1 MTDPTREIDDIDAI
15 ALLDEPVRR
24 TLYEWVVRQGRPI
37 GRDEAAAGTGVSRPL
52 AAFHLDRLAKAG
64 LLTTGFRRLSG
75 KSGPG
80 AGRPS
85 KLYARTDRD
94 IRVSLPERRYD
105 IAAELM
111 AEALEDASGVGASTS
126 LRRAAH
132 RLGEEVGSAAKVAAG
147 PRPTSARSQAAL
159 VETLEERGYE
169 PVEAEGTLRLRNC
182 PFHALVDDHRD
193 LVCGMNLAL
202 AEGMLDGLGEDRIS
216 AHLDRQPGLCC
227 VAFDLE

>member
-1 MTDPTREIDDIDAI
+1 MTDPTRDIDDIDAI
-15 ALLDEPVRR
+15 ALLDEPARR
-24 TLYEWVVRQGRPI
+24 TLYEWVIRQGRPVS
-37 GRDEAAAGTGVSRPL
+37 RDEAAAGTGVSRPL

-111 AEALEDASGVGASTS
+111 AKALEDASGVGDATS
-126 LRRAAH
+126 LRQAAH
-132 RLGEEVGSAAKVAAG
+132 RLGEGVGSADDVYLVTAG
-147 PRPTSARSQAAL
+147 GEGAGWSAYAPTWAPTIHARSATRRVRPA
-159 VETLEERGYE
+159 GE
-169 PVEAEGTLRLRNC
+169 PL
-182 PFHALVDDHRD
+182 PD
-193 LVCGMNLAL
+193 CGP
-202 AEGMLDGLGEDRIS
+202 DGCIVPWAR
-216 AHLDRQPGLCC
+216 
-227 VAFDLE
+227 